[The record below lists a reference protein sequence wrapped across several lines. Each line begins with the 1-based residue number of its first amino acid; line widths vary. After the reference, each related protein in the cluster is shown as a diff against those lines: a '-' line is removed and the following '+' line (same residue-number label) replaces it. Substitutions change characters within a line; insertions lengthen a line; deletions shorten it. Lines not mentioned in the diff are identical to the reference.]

1 MNNRIPLPRKPV
13 IPPRPVAPPP
23 KPVTP
28 PPKPVTPPPRPVTPP
43 PRPVTPPPKLVSPLP
58 KPVVPLPK
66 PAPPMITTQPK
77 PINMPITGS
86 PPSSEKKPA
95 PSLPGLPV
103 SGNTNPS
110 IKSTFNT
117 VSTSNKLN
125 ETQSVLVSELKSLED
140 QIGINIRNINELT
153 NQTNVVLSEIKE
165 LESETYTK
173 INNPDNIGRANEI
186 SDRVISLE
194 KMIKTNIK
202 SKPIVELL
210 QTRLQNLYKDVTKKI
225 KDIKYSDK
233 GISDLLPSVIAD
245 IILTI
250 VGILFYIIPILI
262 ISVIL
267 IYIIF
272 SETENAVSIREWF
285 SNLFNFGSKNEA
297 E

>member
-1 MNNRIPLPRKPV
+1 
-13 IPPRPVAPPP
+13 
-23 KPVTP
+23 
-28 PPKPVTPPPRPVTPP
+28 
-43 PRPVTPPPKLVSPLP
+43 
-58 KPVVPLPK
+58 
-66 PAPPMITTQPK
+66 MITNQPK

-95 PSLPGLPV
+95 PSLPGLPAP
-103 SGNTNPS
+103 GNTNPS
-110 IKSTFNT
+110 IKSTFES
-117 VSTSNKLN
+117 VSKSTSNKLN
-125 ETQSVLVSELKSLED
+125 ETQTILVSELKNLED
-140 QIGINIRNINELT
+140 QIGNNIRNINELT
-153 NQTNVVLSEIKE
+153 NQTNVVLSEIKD

-186 SDRVISLE
+186 SDRVTSLE
-194 KMIKTNIK
+194 KMIKKNIK
-202 SKPIVELL
+202 SKQIVELL
-210 QTRLQNLYKDVTKKI
+210 LTRLQNLYKDITKKI

-233 GISDLLPSVIAD
+233 GIADLLPSVIAD